1 MFNLSLSVKII
12 ASVVLLL
19 IVSLAS
25 SAVSI
30 YSMWSSTQIAHNV
43 SEVMMPVNKASSM
56 LLADVGDMI
65 VTVDDY
71 IAYENVD
78 SFQKFASQSDEALK
92 DLSLISS
99 VLQQTSLVGID
110 DMRTNQAAAAARLT
124 QYVDRTIE
132 VQQLMKEIS
141 QKRHEYNE
149 TITQTRLTVLEYSL
163 VLLKDILETV
173 PTERVRMSNILR
185 ELAPVSSQNQIIMA
199 GIDNAIRHKNATLIN
214 ELKPLMLSTTKSVET
229 ARSHAARPIC
239 INYQDRIKAYTAKT
253 DQLTVEIVALLEKL
267 NTTRLEQ
274 LNDTRTLSKIS
285 AELTAA
291 TSERTNA
298 FSSALSEKL
307 SSTVKLVIFFA
318 VLLVLSGIFVL
329 YVLRAQVINKIK
341 NLVKSFENFTS
352 GDGDLTKRLDDKSTD
367 EIGQLGGNVNVFVD
381 NIQGIVKQV
390 IASSDDVAAGNGE
403 LATTMEELSATFSS
417 QSEQVS
423 VVASN
428 MESINDTSKHVVSTL
443 SDNIAKMQK
452 SNETMDE
459 GSRKLDE
466 VMGVMVS
473 VKDQTKLLGA
483 TIATLTSTSERIG
496 DIVEVINDITE
507 QTNLLALNAAIEAA
521 RAGEAGR
528 GFAVVADEVRK
539 LAERTYRSTSEISAI
554 ISSLQENTSHA
565 SNEMNKTADKVDD
578 SMKGVIDTSNIF
590 KAVVSSVQDVSNSV
604 QNVSTAV
611 NNQFNMINVVTDNT
625 QSIASGVEE
634 SVQVINEI
642 AKTVTRLN
650 NQAVSLKDTVMQF
663 KV

>member
-78 SFQKFASQSDEALK
+78 SFQKFASQSDGALK

-163 VLLKDILETV
+163 VLLHDILETV

-239 INYQDRIKAYTAKT
+239 INYQDRIKAYTAKN

-307 SSTVKLVIFFA
+307 SSTVRLVIFFA

-329 YVLRAQVINKIK
+329 YVLRSQVINKIK

-443 SDNIAKMQK
+443 SDNITKMQK

-565 SNEMNKTADKVDD
+565 SNEMNKTADRVDD

-604 QNVSTAV
+604 QNVSTVV